1 MRRMQRGG
9 GTAEVAGCPGYKG
22 SRGGGDHWV
31 ADAET
36 KRDKMPQPPGRRG
49 TRCRRRRDGGGTTRS
64 ASASI
69 QESHGIGGAQFVTQ
83 WTRSK
88 RTRSTGATKST
99 AAEELAS
106 VLGEYAKITPPPL
119 MATSWA
125 MTRQYRGLFTRIETE

>member
-1 MRRMQRGG
+1 MRRMQRGD

-22 SRGGGDHWV
+22 SRGGGDQWV

-36 KRDKMPQPPGRRG
+36 KRDKIPQPPGWRG
-49 TRCRRRRDGGGTTRS
+49 TRCRSRLDGGGQDAADAGTGGTRI

-69 QESHGIGGAQFVTQ
+69 QESHGIGGVQFVTQ

-88 RTRSTGATKST
+88 RTRCTGATKFT

-106 VLGEYAKITPPPL
+106 VLGEVA
-119 MATSWA
+119 
-125 MTRQYRGLFTRIETE
+125 E